1 MPIGRYSEA
10 NTNPGRKLAP
20 TGPTEGPAAPLAPAA
35 FDGGWARTTFSS
47 ELTPEEQRQRDSL
60 MALSA
65 AQTARE
71 NTSGTAKR
79 WSAEG
84 ILGRGTLGSGT
95 WSCWRCGSSNGGRAS
110 KCYNCRAVP
119 LKAGTPTSQS
129 SNRDGG
135 RDGPARQIRHSDQN
149 LAQNW
154 RHINLKTRESVPKT
168 SQNIDSAAPQSV
180 LHEYSV
186 NVTVRS
192 NSNDHLHQMRLQR
205 EETTKDGRYVGLSP
219 QGRQLPERELSSP
232 QNSAISSQ
240 PDSSPLNNNEG
251 HSRGRQ
257 VPEREAS
264 NPQNS
269 TTSSLPDL
277 SPLNNEEGH
286 SRGRQVP
293 EREASNPQNSTTST
307 LPDPSPLNI
316 KEGRSRGRQVPE
328 REASNPQNSTTS
340 SLPDPSPLNNKEG
353 HPRGLNITWT
363 ESSGANFPG
372 RPPPPEPHIMAAPA
386 SSSESS
392 ENVPQEAESKSWTRW
407 TPLESH
413 EQPSQPGQSSPP
425 KTPSVLDDIRSEPT
439 NAGRDQQR
447 EDISYNK
454 TRRRAG
460 DFDIEPPIQSA
471 EYELNR
477 FDRDRN
483 RPKRSRQFVQEYDEE
498 EDYVA
503 KRADRKRQRKKDKA
517 VQRAAAPPTPI
528 ILPEFISIANL
539 ASALR
544 VRTED
549 FARKMTELGFEEAGT
564 DHVLDAETAGLIA
577 TEFNFEPIVDR
588 TESEDLQARPQA
600 EDKSSLPPRPP
611 VVTIMGHVDH
621 GKTTLLDWLRKSSVA
636 ASEHGGIT
644 QHIGAFSVSMPSGRM
659 ITFLDTPGHAAF
671 LSMRQRGANV
681 TDIVILVVAADDSV
695 KPQTIEAI
703 HHAKAAKVPIIVA
716 VNKIDKEDA
725 NVERVKLDLG
735 RHGIEVE
742 DFGGD
747 TQVVCVSGKTGQGMD
762 ELEDAALALADILDM
777 RAETDGPAEGWVL
790 EATTK
795 KAGRV
800 ATVLVRRGT
809 MHPGDV
815 IVAGNTWARVRSLRN
830 EAGMQVPSAGPGSP
844 VEVDGW
850 REQPA
855 AGDEVLQ
862 APDEQK
868 AKSVVEWRLE
878 LTERIQLASDVA
890 AVNETRRLE
899 QEKRERED
907 QSATTGVDGEEAP
920 APPEPASAG
929 VKEVFFIVKAD
940 VSGSVEAVL
949 NSISALGNSEVR
961 AHVLRSGVGTV
972 TEFDVEHAA
981 AAKGHVLA
989 FNTVVD
995 VNISRMAEAAG
1006 VGVLESNI
1014 IYRLIEDVRAI
1025 LEEQLPP
1032 LTFQK
1037 VVGEAEVAQVFEIS
1051 VKGRVTMPVAGCRVR
1066 NGVMTRNSKVRVLR
1080 DKEAVFDGMVFKP
1093 RFCCLI
1099 HHPHLPTNLS
1109 DIHPPSPFS
1118 RCIYL
1123 PLKHYSSLASPR
1135 YYTKPR
1141 VLHPTAPLFL
1151 HLLTRLLPQEP
1162 SPRSDTSKR
1171 TSPKCARAPN
1181 AASASRTGPTS
1192 KLATRCSVT
1201 RRRPRSGLSE
1211 INIDNFA
1218 STGLSNHLPPSL
1230 PSYHVIIRTPPP
1242 PPTPQ
1247 LPLFLPLPHPISST
1261 LYRFPSSTPPTLTP
1275 SNPAHLSL
1283 PSHHHPPPRHLTQK
1297 LRHPDTH
1304 HMVPPPR
1311 GVSAP
1316 LKRFR
1321 VLGAGERGRGEG
1333 RVRVRVRVLVGR
1345 GFPVAGE
1352 DPAAVGG
1359 RGW

>member
-1 MPIGRYSEA
+1 
-10 NTNPGRKLAP
+10 
-20 TGPTEGPAAPLAPAA
+20 
-35 FDGGWARTTFSS
+35 
-47 ELTPEEQRQRDSL
+47 
-60 MALSA
+60 
-65 AQTARE
+65 
-71 NTSGTAKR
+71 
-79 WSAEG
+79 
-84 ILGRGTLGSGT
+84 
-95 WSCWRCGSSNGGRAS
+95 
-110 KCYNCRAVP
+110 
-119 LKAGTPTSQS
+119 
-129 SNRDGG
+129 
-135 RDGPARQIRHSDQN
+135 
-149 LAQNW
+149 
-154 RHINLKTRESVPKT
+154 
-168 SQNIDSAAPQSV
+168 
-180 LHEYSV
+180 
-186 NVTVRS
+186 
-192 NSNDHLHQMRLQR
+192 
-205 EETTKDGRYVGLSP
+205 
-219 QGRQLPERELSSP
+219 
-232 QNSAISSQ
+232 
-240 PDSSPLNNNEG
+240 
-251 HSRGRQ
+251 
-257 VPEREAS
+257 
-264 NPQNS
+264 
-269 TTSSLPDL
+269 
-277 SPLNNEEGH
+277 
-286 SRGRQVP
+286 
-293 EREASNPQNSTTST
+293 
-307 LPDPSPLNI
+307 
-316 KEGRSRGRQVPE
+316 
-328 REASNPQNSTTS
+328 
-340 SLPDPSPLNNKEG
+340 
-353 HPRGLNITWT
+353 
-363 ESSGANFPG
+363 
-372 RPPPPEPHIMAAPA
+372 MAAPA

-1080 DKEAVFDGMVFKP
+1080 DKEAVFDGT
-1093 RFCCLI
+1093 L
-1099 HHPHLPTNLS
+1099 
-1109 DIHPPSPFS
+1109 
-1118 RCIYL
+1118 
-1123 PLKHYSSLASPR
+1123 SSLRHVKKDVTEMRKGSECGIGFENWTDFQVGDQVQC
-1135 YYTKPR
+1135 YEEKT
-1141 VLHPTAPLFL
+1141 
-1151 HLLTRLLPQEP
+1151 E
-1162 SPRSDTSKR
+1162 KR
-1171 TSPKCARAPN
+1171 T
-1181 AASASRTGPTS
+1181 
-1192 KLATRCSVT
+1192 
-1201 RRRPRSGLSE
+1201 
-1211 INIDNFA
+1211 F
-1218 STGLSNHLPPSL
+1218 
-1230 PSYHVIIRTPPP
+1230 
-1242 PPTPQ
+1242 
-1247 LPLFLPLPHPISST
+1247 
-1261 LYRFPSSTPPTLTP
+1261 
-1275 SNPAHLSL
+1275 
-1283 PSHHHPPPRHLTQK
+1283 
-1297 LRHPDTH
+1297 
-1304 HMVPPPR
+1304 
-1311 GVSAP
+1311 
-1316 LKRFR
+1316 
-1321 VLGAGERGRGEG
+1321 
-1333 RVRVRVRVLVGR
+1333 
-1345 GFPVAGE
+1345 
-1352 DPAAVGG
+1352 
-1359 RGW
+1359 